1 MKSVE
6 YFSKKENRCAHQ
18 DSISFRIRW

>member
-6 YFSKKENRCAHQ
+6 SFSKKENRCAHQ